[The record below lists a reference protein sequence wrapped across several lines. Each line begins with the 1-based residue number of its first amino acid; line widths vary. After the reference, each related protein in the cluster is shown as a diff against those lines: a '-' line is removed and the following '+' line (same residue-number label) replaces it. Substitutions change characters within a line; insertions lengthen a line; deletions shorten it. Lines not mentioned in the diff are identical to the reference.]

1 MEWRPISRLPRFRLY
16 GVTMTGHSQKVARRD
31 EVSGMHRHPGG
42 RHMGLRHMAGH
53 KYLQEELAQT
63 KGKASWCPDRHL
75 AKVLSQWT
83 CVGDKA
89 KVRSL

>member
-1 MEWRPISRLPRFRLY
+1 MKAQGR
-16 GVTMTGHSQKVARRD
+16 TGTLEEGTWLD
-31 EVSGMHRHPGG
+31 TC
-42 RHMGLRHMAGH
+42 LRHMAGH

-63 KGKASWCPDRHL
+63 KGKASWCSDRHL
-75 AKVLSQWT
+75 AKVLSHWT